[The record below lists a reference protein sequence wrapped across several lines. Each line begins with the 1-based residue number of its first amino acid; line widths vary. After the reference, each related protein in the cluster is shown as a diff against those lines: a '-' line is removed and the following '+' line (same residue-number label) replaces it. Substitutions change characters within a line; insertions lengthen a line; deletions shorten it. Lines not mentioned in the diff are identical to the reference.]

1 MKADTLTVLV
11 VEPEQPPYVKN
22 IGDDLRSLQAEV
34 GGNIEAIYPFDDP
47 VAIICNEEG
56 KLLGLPL
63 NRALRDEDHHVYDV
77 VAGTFLVA
85 GLGAE
90 DFCSLN
96 DKQIEKYSEHFKT
109 PEMFLRL
116 NGRMLVIPVEEKSSR
131 DKQTDIDCHKKWSRK
146 RRTKARN
153 DNPTLGQLV
162 PR

>member
-1 MKADTLTVLV
+1 MKDNTLTVLV
-11 VEPEQPPYVKN
+11 VEPEQPPYVKS
-22 IGDDLRSLQAEV
+22 IGNDLRSLQAEV

-56 KLLGLPL
+56 KLLGLPF

-85 GLGAE
+85 GLGSE

-109 PEMFLRL
+109 LEMFLRL
-116 NGRMLVIPVEEKSSR
+116 NGRMLVIPVEEKPSR
-131 DKQTDIDCHKKWSRK
+131 DRQTDIDCHQRMEPKKTHK
-146 RRTKARN
+146 REER
-153 DNPTLGQLV
+153 
-162 PR
+162 

>member
-1 MKADTLTVLV
+1 MKTNTLTVLV
-11 VEPEQPPYVKN
+11 VEPEQPPYVKS

-34 GGNIEAIYPFDDP
+34 GGSIEAIYPFDDP

-96 DKQIEKYSEHFKT
+96 EKQIEKYSEHFKT
-109 PEMFLRL
+109 PELFLRL
-116 NGRMLVIPVEEKSSR
+116 NGRMLVIPVEEKPSR
-131 DKQTDIDCHKKWSRK
+131 DRQTDIDCHKKTEPK
-146 RRTKARN
+146 KAHKSEER
-153 DNPTLGQLV
+153 
-162 PR
+162 

>member
-22 IGDDLRSLQAEV
+22 IGGSLHSLQTEV
-34 GGNIEAIYPFDDP
+34 GGSIEAIYPFDDP

-56 KLLGLPL
+56 KLMGLPL

-96 DKQIEKYSEHFKT
+96 EKQIEKYSEYFKT
-109 PEMFLRL
+109 PELFLRL

-131 DKQTDIDCHKKWSRK
+131 DKQADIDCHKKRSRK
-146 RRTKARN
+146 RRTRARS
-153 DNPTLGQLV
+153 DNPALGQFV